1 MFELPDPTTC
11 TLTTITNRVEKH
23 GDDDKPAVSFGLK
36 FEAANTI
43 LDLISDTLL
52 DAIYMPV
59 PGQPELEGVEQAK
72 PNLRCKDIEQHNVA
86 GRYEGWTLTVDH
98 GIDEHKPI
106 TFGGCKVDKF
116 RVAAKEGGTV
126 ELSLRVGTSDI
137 DAEGLGV
144 VGMKLAQ
151 QISVTIRKPEKADEK
166 PSTDG
171 KPTLPLDGAKDGGPW
186 PLGDKGEANK
196 PAMTP
201 EDALAETQP

>member
-72 PNLRCKDIEQHNVA
+72 PNLRCKYIEQHNVA
-86 GRYEGWTLTVDH
+86 GCCEGWTLTVDH
-98 GIDEHKPI
+98 GIDEHDPI

-126 ELSLRVGTSDI
+126 ELSLRVGTSD
-137 DAEGLGV
+137 L
-144 VGMKLAQ
+144 
-151 QISVTIRKPEKADEK
+151 
-166 PSTDG
+166 
-171 KPTLPLDGAKDGGPW
+171 
-186 PLGDKGEANK
+186 
-196 PAMTP
+196 TP
-201 EDALAETQP
+201 VERAVMASRVAG